1 MGGAMVGRL
10 DNLFAEVLRVPVD
23 TISDQTSPSN
33 TPRWDSIAMINLAL
47 AIESEFGVK
56 LSTREIMSMTTVGI
70 AKGVLQ
76 KKGIA
81 VV

>member
-1 MGGAMVGRL
+1 MADRL
-10 DNLFAEVLRVPVD
+10 HNLFAEILRVPID

-47 AIESEFGVK
+47 AIESEFGVN

-70 AKGVLQ
+70 AKGVLR
-76 KKGIA
+76 KKGVTVA
-81 VV
+81 

>member
-1 MGGAMVGRL
+1 MVGRL